1 MLQLDAVDDVTS
13 TGVAEARA
21 APKIK
26 AALLV
31 VRSMVKMKVRLLEM
45 W

>member
-1 MLQLDAVDDVTS
+1 MLQVDAVDDVTS
-13 TGVAEARA
+13 TGVAETRA

-26 AALLV
+26 AALLA

>member
-1 MLQLDAVDDVTS
+1 MLQFDAGDAVTF

-31 VRSMVKMKVRLLEM
+31 VRSMVKVRLLEM